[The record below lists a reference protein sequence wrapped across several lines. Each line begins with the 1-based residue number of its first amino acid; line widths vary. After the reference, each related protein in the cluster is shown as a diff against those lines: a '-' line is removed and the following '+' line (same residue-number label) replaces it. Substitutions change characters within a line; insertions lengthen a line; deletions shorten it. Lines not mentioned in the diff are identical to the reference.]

1 MMEYPNSRRL
11 ESVEA
16 VEAAEVVELVDARKE
31 GYLS

>member
-1 MMEYPNSRRL
+1 MMEYPNSQRL

>member
-1 MMEYPNSRRL
+1 MMEYPNSQRL

-16 VEAAEVVELVDARKE
+16 VEAAEVVEVVDARKE